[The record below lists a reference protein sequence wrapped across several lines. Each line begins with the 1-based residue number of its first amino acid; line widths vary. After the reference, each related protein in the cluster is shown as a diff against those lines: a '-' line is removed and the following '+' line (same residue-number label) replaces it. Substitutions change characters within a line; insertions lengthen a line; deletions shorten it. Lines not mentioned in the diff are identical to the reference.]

1 MAAAVADLAKAWQ
14 ELGCKLV
21 SPFMTMALLSLPV
34 IPSLRLT
41 NRGLVDVAKFDF
53 VSLFKEDQ

>member
-1 MAAAVADLAKAWQ
+1 MAVADLAKAGRSWAAT
-14 ELGCKLV
+14 GI
-21 SPFMTMALLSLPV
+21 ALYDHGPSLLPV
-34 IPSLRLT
+34 ILSLRLT

>member
-1 MAAAVADLAKAWQ
+1 
-14 ELGCKLV
+14 
-21 SPFMTMALLSLPV
+21 MTMALLSLPV